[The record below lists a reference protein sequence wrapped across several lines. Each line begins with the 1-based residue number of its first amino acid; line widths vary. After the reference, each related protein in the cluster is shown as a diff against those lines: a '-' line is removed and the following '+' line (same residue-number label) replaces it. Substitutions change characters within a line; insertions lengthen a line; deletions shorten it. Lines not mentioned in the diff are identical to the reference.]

1 MALLKAPPIM
11 EGKKT
16 YILIAIFILGV
27 VAEKAFGW
35 DVPGFEPGPDW
46 LQQILGAIG
55 LGTLR
60 ASVGKLA

>member
-1 MALLKAPPIM
+1 MALLKAPAIL

-16 YILIAIFILGV
+16 YILIVIFILGV
-27 VAEKAFGW
+27 IAEKAFGW

>member
-1 MALLKAPPIM
+1 MALLKAPAVL

-27 VAEKAFGW
+27 IAEKAFGW
-35 DVPGFEPGPDW
+35 DVPGFDPGTDW
-46 LQQILGAIG
+46 MQQILGAIG